1 MSTIDISPITSRMGV
16 AITGVDLLEELSET
30 VIHEIRPVVQHLY
43 RHIENLNFHARF
55 HLSENSIGVW
65 GN

>member
-1 MSTIDISPITSRMGV
+1 MGV
-16 AITGVDLLEELSET
+16 EIAGVDLREELSET

-43 RHIENLNFHARF
+43 RHIENLNFHARA
-55 HLSENSIGVW
+55 HLSKNSIDIW